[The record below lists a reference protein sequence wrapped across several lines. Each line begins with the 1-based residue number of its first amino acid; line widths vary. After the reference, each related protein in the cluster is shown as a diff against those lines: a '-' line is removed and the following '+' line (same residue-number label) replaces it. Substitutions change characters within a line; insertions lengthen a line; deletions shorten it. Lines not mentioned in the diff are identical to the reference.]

1 MENSK
6 EKSSNFYSKQ
16 KVDEYKLI
24 LVNDDFNTFDYVIQ
38 CLVEICNF
46 DYERA
51 EQCTLLTHLKG
62 EYHILSGD
70 LDSLETIK
78 QKLFSKNITTK
89 ILKK

>member
-1 MENSK
+1 MENRK
-6 EKSSNFYSKQ
+6 ENSSNFYSEQ

-62 EYHILSGD
+62 EYQILSGD
-70 LDSLETIK
+70 LDSLETLK

>member
-1 MENSK
+1 MDNRK
-6 EKSSNFYSKQ
+6 EKSSNFYSEQ

-62 EYHILSGD
+62 EYQILSGD